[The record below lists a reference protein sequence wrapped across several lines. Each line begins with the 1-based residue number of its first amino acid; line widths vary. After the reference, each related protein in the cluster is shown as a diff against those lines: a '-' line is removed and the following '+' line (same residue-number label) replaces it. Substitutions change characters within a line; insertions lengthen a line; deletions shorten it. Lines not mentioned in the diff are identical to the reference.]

1 MSLNGLDAPHVQEAY
16 NAALTESGGWF
27 LLKYVSRDE
36 VELLDQGQGGVTEAR
51 AALGQYEDR
60 SPLYGLIMY
69 RRKKVLIK
77 YIPEGTSRLLQART
91 TVHLQDVL
99 EKYSPY
105 ETVVE
110 ITSAEGLSDTTLA
123 AAFPLHTAA
132 PSIKGN
138 NLDEITEDGEEPAPP
153 TREGNSSPVPSMP
166 SIPGRKSSTQR
177 WPSRR
182 SQTSTTSTAPQI
194 SVDVGKSPVLSQKS
208 SVSRFL
214 IREESGHQ
222 SVTPLDSP
230 ALSEYAPSEASVQD
244 TASVMSG
251 RSERELSR
259 EKSPTF
265 GSSDNG
271 DLDFEKYYAELYKP
285 KVKLGPRPVNIT
297 ERSKRA
303 SKAGIPSHSR
313 PVSNLPVGLQIKTN
327 PAQATLSLFPTP
339 PSTNSPATSLPP
351 MPYLPRPGSSG
362 SSRSLPLST
371 MSARTSKSTMTPE
384 KMRLIKAMELRK
396 RQMRRSTP
404 VESSGMAPVPE
415 NAPAMPSLSE
425 QRRPSTSEIGN
436 NKADSGV
443 DIEYEDPLKNPS
455 QKDQSPPE
463 DHETHHDPLFDVSS
477 PTLSKTSEIRGT
489 LERSPALSSLIGE
502 DLKPDPSPVHPLMT
516 SSRTQG
522 ESSKESRNSAIGED
536 APEVTNSNT
545 TTRDE
550 AEEDANKPE
559 SQIVVDEDRFEVTTP
574 ESKTRDAASQRK
586 RRGWAGQ
593 LTINVDD
600 THSPGTYEHDISED
614 DFLDELHS
622 ATVHE
627 ATPISL
633 SRSPASPF
641 FPPRRPS
648 ARSAKSTYSITSA
661 ISGASLNSVVN
672 SIQRPQS
679 GSPKDGAQAVPPPEF
694 LLPDAQPDQ
703 HGRSASISS
712 VKTTDSEPGDPI
724 AARRKNQVSSGI
736 SKRIQA
742 LAEKSLR
749 DGSPPTIS
757 SSPRSLSENLSSL
770 NMRKN
775 SLKDATEPHTNK
787 RPVSKLSVWPAPSP
801 PRTAQPSVI
810 VNRSANRESVSVT
823 ARIVR
828 QPPITAGKVNPPSE
842 LHHSPLLIN
851 HTRPTPTPDF
861 PPMAPL
867 LTGNTTTEGQEAG
880 LDPHNKATSPTFS
893 HSSVDSGGAH
903 NRKSFDRTSSKGR
916 YRSGYESPQ
925 KGISRHTSTTSL
937 ASQDSEKSG
946 SRTSRFFKRMSHMG
960 SRRRSLA
967 PAPMA
972 TVTEPSTQIS
982 APAEKERRHSTAP
995 HRDSVP
1001 DIPPPIVIGDLNVQF
1016 PDTLLWKRRWVEIDS
1031 SGHLIFTA
1039 TRPVSSATGGGNKV
1053 RGFVTKFRLTE
1064 LSEPYIPDHGDQEMP
1079 HTVLLDLVDGATL
1092 SCASEDNMAQRHL
1105 MSLLR
1110 TYHEAWNTNA

>member
-1 MSLNGLDAPHVQEAY
+1 M
-16 NAALTESGGWF
+16 
-27 LLKYVSRDE
+27 
-36 VELLDQGQGGVTEAR
+36 
-51 AALGQYEDR
+51 
-60 SPLYGLIMY
+60 
-69 RRKKVLIK
+69 
-77 YIPEGTSRLLQART
+77 TS
-91 TVHLQDVL
+91 V
-99 EKYSPY
+99 
-105 ETVVE
+105 
-110 ITSAEGLSDTTLA
+110 
-123 AAFPLHTAA
+123 
-132 PSIKGN
+132 
-138 NLDEITEDGEEPAPP
+138 
-153 TREGNSSPVPSMP
+153 
-166 SIPGRKSSTQR
+166 PGRKSSTQR

-182 SQTSTTSTAPQI
+182 TSTAPQI

-214 IREESGHQ
+214 VREESGHQ

-244 TASVMSG
+244 SASVLSG
-251 RSERELSR
+251 KSELELSR

-265 GSSDNG
+265 GLSDNG

-285 KVKLGPRPVNIT
+285 KVKLGPRPVNIS
-297 ERSKRA
+297 ERSKRP
-303 SKAGIPSHSR
+303 SKAGIPSQSR
-313 PVSNLPVGLQIKTN
+313 PVSNLPVGLHVKTN
-327 PAQATLSLFPTP
+327 PAQATLSLFPAP
-339 PSTNSPATSLPP
+339 PSINSPATSLPP
-351 MPYLPRPGSSG
+351 MHYPPRPGSSG

-404 VESSGMAPVPE
+404 VEPSGMAPVPE
-415 NAPAMPSLSE
+415 NAPAMPSLNE

-443 DIEYEDPLKNPS
+443 DIEYEDPLEDAS
-455 QKDQSPPE
+455 EKDPSPPK
-463 DHETHHDPLFDVSS
+463 DRETHHDTAFDISS
-477 PTLSKTSEIRGT
+477 PTLGKNSGLRGT
-489 LERSPALSSLIGE
+489 LERSPALPSLMGE
-502 DLKPDPSPVHPLMT
+502 DLKPTSSSVPPLMT
-516 SSRTQG
+516 SSRTQ
-522 ESSKESRNSAIGED
+522 EENAKESQD
-536 APEVTNSNT
+536 AVTGKDASEVLDPIS

-559 SQIVVDEDRFEVTTP
+559 SRIVVDEDRFEVTTP
-574 ESKTRDAASQRK
+574 ESKSRDPAAQRK
-586 RRGWAGQ
+586 RRGWAEQ

-600 THSPGTYEHDISED
+600 GHTPGTYEHDISDD

-633 SRSPASPF
+633 QRSPASPF

-648 ARSAKSTYSITSA
+648 TRSTYSIASA
-661 ISGASLNSVVN
+661 ISGGSLNSVVN
-672 SIQRPQS
+672 SIQRPHS
-679 GSPKDGAQAVPPPEF
+679 ESPEDRVQAVPPPEF
-694 LLPDAQPDQ
+694 LLPDAQPDKQ
-703 HGRSASISS
+703 GRSASMSS
-712 VKTTDSEPGDPI
+712 VKTTDSERGDQM
-724 AARRKNQVSSGI
+724 AARRRNQVSSGI

-749 DGSPPTIS
+749 DGSPPTMS
-757 SSPRSLSENLSSL
+757 GSPQPLSENLSSL

-801 PRTAQPSVI
+801 PPIAQPNVI

-828 QPPITAGKVNPPSE
+828 QPPNTAGTVNSSGE

-867 LTGNTTTEGQEAG
+867 LTGNTTPDAQEVS
-880 LDPHNKATSPTFS
+880 LDPLYRATSPTFS
-893 HSSVDSGGAH
+893 YSSVDSGGAH
-903 NRKSFDRTSSKGR
+903 KRMSFDRTSSKGR

-925 KGISRHTSTTSL
+925 KGISRQTSTTTL
-937 ASQDSEKSG
+937 ASQDSDKSG

-960 SRRRSLA
+960 GRRRSLA
-967 PAPMA
+967 PPPMA
-972 TVTEPSTQIS
+972 TVNEPSTQSS
-982 APAEKERRHSTAP
+982 APSEKERRHSTMT
-995 HRDSVP
+995 RKDSVP

-1031 SGHLIFTA
+1031 LGNLIFTA
-1039 TRPVSSATGGGNKV
+1039 ARPVSSATGGGSKS

-1064 LSEPYIPDHGDQEMP
+1064 LSEPYIPDHGEQEMP
-1079 HTVLLDLVDGATL
+1079 HTVLLDLADGATL

-1105 MSLLR
+1105 MSCKS
-1110 TYHEAWNTNA
+1110 